1 MLDREA
7 SLILVPLVSMIVP
20 SHHPGKMQV
29 LESLSLCV
37 HMPFS

>member
-29 LESLSLCV
+29 LVIKPMCA
-37 HMPFS
+37 HAI